1 MKNKFVVFDL
11 DDTLYA
17 EIDFLKSAYFEI
29 ANILDTTNSKLLY
42 QRMLALYSDGKNVF
56 EILSDEYSSYSLELL
71 LKLYR
76 NHIPNINLKKN
87 ASEILYL
94 FIAKGYKLGLL
105 TDGRS
110 ITQRNK
116 IKQLSIETLF
126 NIIVISEEFGSEK
139 PSIDNYKAFMRD
151 NDCDFCYVADNPQ
164 KDFISPNKL
173 GWKTVCLLDDG
184 SNINKQNFSLPTEL
198 LPNHFISD
206 FVELIGLI

>member
-1 MKNKFVVFDL
+1 MRNKFVIFDL

-29 ANILDTTNSKLLY
+29 ANILDTTNSELLY
-42 QRMLALYSDGKNVF
+42 QRMLALYYDGKNVF
-56 EILSDEYSSYSLELL
+56 EILSDEYPSYSLDLL
-71 LKLYR
+71 LRLYR
-76 NHIPNINLKKN
+76 NHIPNINLKIN
-87 ASEILYL
+87 ASKVLIF

-116 IKQLSIETLF
+116 IKQLSIESLF
-126 NIIVISEEFGSEK
+126 SIIVISEEFGSEK
-139 PSIDNYKAFMRD
+139 PSINNYKAFMID

-173 GWKTVCLLDDG
+173 GWKTICLLDDG

-198 LPNHFISD
+198 LPKHFISD
-206 FVELIGLI
+206 FVELIALI